1 MIRER
6 FTKVRAELVA
16 IDDELYHSVCL
27 FEQRQANSEPTI
39 EHPIPAPIP
48 KATQEAVTSVGNALR
63 SVISILLRVI
73 DSLP

>member
-6 FTKVRAELVA
+6 FTRIRDELVV
-16 IDDELYHSVCL
+16 IDDKLYNAVCA
-27 FEQRQANSEPTI
+27 FER
-39 EHPIPAPIP
+39 
-48 KATQEAVTSVGNALR
+48 ATGDDKVSGGVSAVSDALR